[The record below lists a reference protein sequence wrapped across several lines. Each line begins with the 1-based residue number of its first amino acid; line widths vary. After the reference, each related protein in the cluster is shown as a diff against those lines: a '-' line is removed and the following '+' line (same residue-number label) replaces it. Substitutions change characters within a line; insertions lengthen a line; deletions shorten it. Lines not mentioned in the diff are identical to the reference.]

1 MVKGAY
7 AQAIA
12 NAAEAIS
19 SATDG
24 PFTAATIQWPGTPT
38 WTVGGDI
45 DTPGTPIEANCIAQ
59 VSAPDTKMR
68 AEEGF
73 VEKDMRVLIPAAS
86 LSGDAPTTSARIVVA
101 GGNHPGTY
109 SLESVA
115 GDSAGAGYVC
125 RARPS

>member
-1 MVKGAY
+1 MVTSVY

-12 NAAEAIS
+12 NAASAVS
-19 SATDG
+19 SSTDG
-24 PFTAATIQWPGTPT
+24 PFTAATLTWPGAPT
-38 WTVGGDI
+38 WTAGGDI
-45 DTPGTPIEANCIAQ
+45 DTPGTPVEANCIAQ

-73 VEKDMRVLIPAAS
+73 VERDMRVLIPAAS
-86 LSGDAPTTSARIVVA
+86 LAGDAPDTTARIVIA

-115 GDSAGAGYVC
+115 GDSAGAGFVC